1 MHISN
6 VTKLTGLS
14 ARQIR
19 EYEKMGLL
27 AGIARSEAGYRDFGE
42 AQIARLQFIKHAR
55 EVDFSLADIKALLA
69 LQDDRQRSN
78 ADVKALT
85 RQHIDQLSQKIER
98 LQAMKTTLQTWHDSC
113 LGDGSAHCSIL
124 DGLTTGQSCHSSSG

>member
-1 MHISN
+1 MHISD
-6 VTKLTGLS
+6 VTKQTGLS

-19 EYEKMGLL
+19 EYEKLGLL
-27 AGIARSEAGYRDFGE
+27 STIYRNASGYRAFNQ

-55 EVDFSLADIKALLA
+55 EVGFSLAQITALLA
-69 LQDDRQRSN
+69 LQDDPQRSN

-85 RQHIDQLSQKIER
+85 HQHIDELSEKIER

-113 LGDGSAHCSIL
+113 SGDGSAQCHIL
-124 DGLTTGQSCHSSSG
+124 DKLMTGQPCHS